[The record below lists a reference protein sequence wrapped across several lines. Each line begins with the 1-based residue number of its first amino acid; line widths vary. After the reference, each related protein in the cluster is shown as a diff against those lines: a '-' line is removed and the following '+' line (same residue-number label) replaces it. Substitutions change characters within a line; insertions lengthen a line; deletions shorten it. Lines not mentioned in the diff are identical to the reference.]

1 MVNLSRKLYISI
13 FTLILLV
20 VLSGTVTFAW
30 FKLNTNAWFSNVEIS
45 ASTNANLKISIDG
58 KNYTS
63 TLDAKDLEKSIVAK
77 ANGYELRC
85 DAQGEDPYWY
95 DPEEKKNIEITDA
108 LLESEFKNMSLKPVT
123 TSDGKRFKSL
133 LLDNITIQSKYYIE
147 FDIYF
152 ESIVDGKHTEDVQ
165 EVYFSNR
172 TITYDDGTVIP
183 KTEIGTTKAEEIGF
197 PDNILASFKT
207 LDLTTGKMISYDAAS
222 KKATS
227 EDGEDITDSFEKTF
241 RTYVSDAV
249 RFSVEAKSNRTTTQD
264 SSLDG
269 GVKIYELNKGN
280 GSYATTL
287 KEKGAD
293 TNNTTYAGLSGAMY
307 DANKN
312 AALTYYNT
320 VKKKGLEDGNSSD
333 KPLDPISYND
343 VPNTLKGLD
352 TIEAAKIIRLDSDND
367 YGRNGK
373 AMMTVRLW
381 LEGWD
386 ADCIDTV
393 LDQDV
398 SITLS
403 FTNYNTFI
411 ENDPTEL
418 TYLYKNPDTGVID
431 KSKVRHQVY
440 NNLISDDSPAYFEGI
455 SKTFVGWARSNEY
468 GEVSLEYDGNYKDE
482 NGNIL
487 FDFKNTY
494 VKPRTEGEKW
504 YLVSV
509 FE

>member
-58 KNYTS
+58 KNYAS
-63 TLDAKDLEKSIVAK
+63 TLNAEDLEKSIVAK
-77 ANGYELRC
+77 ANGYELKC

-95 DPEEKKNIEITDA
+95 DPVEKKKITIEND
-108 LLESEFKNMSLKPVT
+108 LLQSEFQNISLKPVT
-123 TSDGKRFKSL
+123 TSDGKIYKNFLGDKV
-133 LLDNITIQSKYYIE
+133 DITSKYYIE

-152 ESIVDGKHTEDVQ
+152 ESIVDGKHTNDIQ

-183 KTEIGTTKAEEIGF
+183 KTEIGTTKMEEIEF
-197 PDNILASFKT
+197 PNNILASFNT
-207 LDLTTGKMISYDAAS
+207 LDLTTGKLISYDASS

-227 EDGEDITDSFEKTF
+227 EDGEDVTESFEKTF

-249 RFSVEAKSNRTTTQD
+249 RFSVEAKSNKTTT
-264 SSLDG
+264 SNSYLDG
-269 GVKIYELNKGN
+269 GVKIYEINKGN

-287 KEKGAD
+287 NEEGKD
-293 TNNTTYAGLSGAMY
+293 LNNTTYSGLSGAMY
-307 DANKN
+307 DASKN

-320 VKKKGLEDGNSSD
+320 VKKKELDDNNSKD
-333 KPLDPISYND
+333 KQLDPISYNE

-352 TIEAAKIIRLDSDND
+352 TIEAAKIIRLDESNH
-367 YGRNGK
+367 YGQDGS

-393 LDQDV
+393 LDQNV

-411 ENDPTEL
+411 ENDPIEL
-418 TYLYKNPDTGVID
+418 TYLYKNPITGKID
-431 KSKVRHQVY
+431 KTKVRHQVY
-440 NNLISDDSPAYFEGI
+440 NNLISDDSPSYYDGI
-455 SKTFVGWARSNEY
+455 GKTFLGWARSDK
-468 GEVSLEYDGNYKDE
+468 DGNYIDD
-482 NGNIL
+482 NGNITSDYTL

-509 FE
+509 FK